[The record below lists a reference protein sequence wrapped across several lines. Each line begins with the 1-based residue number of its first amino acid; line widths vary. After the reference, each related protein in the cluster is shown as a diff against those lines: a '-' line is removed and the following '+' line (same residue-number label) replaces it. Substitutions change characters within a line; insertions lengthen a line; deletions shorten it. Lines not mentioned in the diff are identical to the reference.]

1 MTHHPAPNPLLSF
14 FGVALRGRTFLNIV
28 YLWLAFP
35 FGLLYFVA
43 LVTLLALGVGL
54 AIVWVG
60 FAILFFTLLAVW
72 AAGGFERALAMGLLG
87 ATVPPRRAPGP
98 ATETAG
104 QWLRGVFAGPA
115 LWKSLGFLLLKF
127 PLGLVGWV
135 VSVTTL
141 AVSGAFVLAPVIYA
155 LGGTVDLDFDIFL
168 PRLLLRGTND
178 WVDAAILLAIGAFML
193 LATLHLHNAMAFAW
207 ARLSELMLGGGEAAA
222 RHPPQGA
229 QPASL

>member
-1 MTHHPAPNPLLSF
+1 MTHHPAPNPLASF
-14 FGVALRGRTFLNIV
+14 FGVALRGRTYLNIV

-43 LVTLLALGVGL
+43 LVTCLSLGVGL

-72 AAGGFERALAMGLLG
+72 AAGAFERSLAMGLLG
-87 ATVPPRRAPGP
+87 ASVPPRRAPGP
-98 ATETAG
+98 AVETPG

-127 PLGLVGWV
+127 PLGLAGWI

-141 AVSGAFVLAPVIYA
+141 AVSGAFVLAPVVYA
-155 LGGTVDLDFDIFL
+155 LGGTVDLAFDIFL
-168 PRLLLRGTND
+168 PRLLLRGTDD
-178 WVDAAILLAIGAFML
+178 WIDAAILMVIGVFML
-193 LATLHLHNAMAFAW
+193 VATLHLHNALAFAW
-207 ARLSELMLGGGEAAA
+207 ARLSESMLGGEPAA
-222 RHPPQGA
+222 RRAPREA